1 MSREVNLMHRK
12 INRDRKFVLGA
23 SIGNCV
29 HVAGVIHFLQLAE
42 DEGYETEFIGP
53 ATSIDQLFERIEITK
68 PDIVGVGYRLTPEN
82 VVPLLKEIDE
92 RRKRIPFRVKWV
104 FGGTK
109 PVADI
114 AREYNFFSF
123 ISDGF
128 DDINDSI
135 RFLRGLSQKPV
146 AENFGSNLVSRINA
160 SYPYPILRHHFGR
173 PSLRETVEGIKEI
186 AEAKVLDVISIGPDQ
201 NAQQFFFHPEKM
213 SEDFTGAGGVPLR
226 TRKDFVGLKVAA
238 QQGNFPLM
246 RCYSGTED
254 VFRYA
259 EMLKET
265 IDNAWAAIPL
275 CWYNELDGR
284 GTRTVEQSMA
294 EALNLMKWHAE
305 RNIPVECNEPHH
317 WGLRDAH
324 DVIPVAMAYIAAYNA
339 KKCGVTHYI
348 SQYMFNNPNG
358 LSFSMD
364 LAKVLAMMEMVEDL
378 EDDTFHIYR
387 ETRAGL
393 ALFSADEAVAK
404 GQLAASTFMQ
414 MVVRPHI
421 MHVVGYCEAD
431 HAARAGEV
439 IESCR
444 IVKGVIRHTLNDD
457 FSIAKDK
464 KIVKRKEELIREAK
478 YLISFIIEEYASYED
493 PIGTPDVLCDCIHKG
508 YIDAVH
514 IKKDERF
521 TGDLK
526 TKIVNG
532 CCVAVNPEDGRIMS
546 EKERLDRLKD
556 RYTQLIG
563 VELNYDEKLRK
574 GTCNGGRASRSY
586 NGSTFIA

>member
-1 MSREVNLMHRK
+1 MPRGNK
-12 INRDRKFVLGA
+12 DKKFVLGA

-53 ATSIDQLFERIEITK
+53 ATTVDRLFERIEK
-68 PDIVGVGYRLTPEN
+68 VQPDIVGIGYRLTPQN
-82 VVPLLKEIDE
+82 VIPLLEDINSK
-92 RRKRIPFRVKWV
+92 RKKLSDKIEWV

-114 AREYNFFSF
+114 ARQYDFFSF
-123 ISDGF
+123 ISDGY

-135 RFLRGLSQKPV
+135 CFLRGLSGDGIQEKF
-146 AENFGSNLVSRINA
+146 AGDLISRISA
-160 SYPYPILRHHFGR
+160 SYPYPILRHHYGR
-173 PSLRETVEGIKEI
+173 PSLDETVKGIEAI
-186 AEAKVLDVISIGPDQ
+186 AEAKVLDVVSIGPDQ
-201 NAQQFFFHPEKM
+201 NAQQFFFHQERM
-213 SEDFTGAGGVPLR
+213 VEEFSGAGGVPLR
-226 TRKDFVGLKVAA
+226 TEEDLRRLKSAA
-238 QQGNFPLM
+238 KRGNFPLM

-259 EMLKET
+259 EMLSNT

-284 GTRTVEQSMA
+284 GTRTIEQSMP
-294 EALNLMKWHAE
+294 EALELMRWHAE

-339 KKCGVTHYI
+339 KKCGVSHYI

-358 LSFSMD
+358 LNFSMD
-364 LAKVLAMMEMVEDL
+364 LAKVLAMIEMVESL
-378 EDDTFHIYR
+378 EDQNFHIYR

-393 ALFSADEAVAK
+393 ALLSADEAVAK

-414 MVVRPHI
+414 MVVKPHI

-431 HAARAGEV
+431 HAAKAEEV

-444 IVKGVIRHTLNDD
+444 IVKGVIRHTLKDH
-457 FSIAKDK
+457 FSIDKDED
-464 KIVKRKEELIREAK
+464 IIRRKEELVREAK
-478 YLISFIIEEYASYED
+478 LLLSFIKEEYASFDD
-493 PIGTPDVLCDCIHKG
+493 PLGTPYVLCDCIRKG

-514 IKKDERF
+514 IKKNGKYM
-521 TGDLK
+521 GDLK

-532 CCVAVNPEDGRIMS
+532 GCVAINPDNGKIMS
-546 EKERLDRLKD
+546 EEERLGRLKK
-556 RYTQLIG
+556 RYSEAIG
-563 VELNYDEKLRK
+563 VNIGHDTKEFRSC
-574 GTCNGGRASRSY
+574 TCYGSRPSRPH
-586 NGSTFIA
+586 NDSAFIA